1 MPYDVLM
8 PQLGMAQDS
17 AVIVSWL
24 KAPGDAVVAD
34 DPLIEVETDKATME
48 IPAGR
53 DGFLTQIRA
62 AVGVEV
68 PVGDVIAII
77 SESADDFVTMP
88 AAGEAHATPAMLSEP
103 ASNTSVSAK

>member
-68 PVGDVIAII
+68 PVGDCNCDYFGIR
-77 SESADDFVTMP
+77 
-88 AAGEAHATPAMLSEP
+88 
-103 ASNTSVSAK
+103 

>member
-34 DPLIEVETDKATME
+34 DDGLRKKSNNNKCVLICFSLTR
-48 IPAGR
+48 IL
-53 DGFLTQIRA
+53 FL
-62 AVGVEV
+62 
-68 PVGDVIAII
+68 D
-77 SESADDFVTMP
+77 
-88 AAGEAHATPAMLSEP
+88 
-103 ASNTSVSAK
+103 AKMR